1 MAELGYL
8 FMETITAP
16 HIYVSIVYVLKSI
29 MAAALI
35 VIIGYVI
42 AKILCITTKKILYK
56 VGLDK
61 YFIDH
66 NLDYAIGKVS
76 PSTVMSEIVK
86 WYVWVLF
93 LIPAISILNLGEIS
107 VLLMDFVKW
116 IPSLL
121 VGITIVV
128 CGLIVSEFVAVKVR
142 TLKFK
147 LINHVAL
154 VLKAIVLFFFL
165 DVAIV
170 EIGLN
175 IALVENT
182 FLILLSGVVITMSLA
197 IGIGLGFAL
206 KEDGKNLIDSIKKD
220 IDRIEA

>member
-1 MAELGYL
+1 MVELSNL
-8 FMETITAP
+8 FVETITAP
-16 HIYVSIVYVLKSI
+16 LLYVSIVSILKSVI
-29 MAAALI
+29 AASLI
-35 VIIGYVI
+35 VIIGYI
-42 AKILCITTKKILYK
+42 ISKILGITTKKILYK
-56 VGLDK
+56 LGLDK

-66 NLDYAIGKVS
+66 NLDYAIGKAS
-76 PSTVMSEIVK
+76 PSKVVGEIVK
-86 WYVWVLF
+86 WYILVLF

-121 VGITIVV
+121 VGTTIVIG
-128 CGLIVSEFVAVKVR
+128 GLIVSEYVAAKIR
-142 TLKFK
+142 TLRFK
-147 LINHVAL
+147 LINHIAL
-154 VLKAIVLFFFL
+154 AVKAVILFFFL

-175 IALVENT
+175 ISLVENT

-206 KEDGKNLIDSIKKD
+206 KEDGKKLIDSIKKD